1 MGTISV
7 SQLSKSFANKNAISN
22 LSFEIPKG
30 RITGLLGP
38 NGAGKTTTL
47 RLLTGSLHPDK
58 GKIQYDGFDFSENK
72 IEIQKKIGYLSESSP
87 IYWNLTVFEYLSFL
101 GKAKGILKKNLKEKI
116 DFVSSILQLEAVL
129 SSPIGFLSKGFRQR
143 IALAG
148 SLIQDPE
155 YIFLDEPSSGLD
167 PIQIV
172 ELKKLVRTLGK
183 TKTILFSS
191 HILQE
196 VEELCDHVL
205 ILYEGKL
212 ISDHSL
218 VSIYQNR
225 PCLVLAKTDPD
236 TFKSFFSLTDYE
248 IETTGR
254 TENSFLEFRIQ
265 SQKSSSEEIFQIL
278 KNANFPIRSIGP
290 EKNSL
295 ESVFKS
301 LAKNNQNETF
311 RI

>member
-87 IYWNLTVFEYLSFL
+87 IYWNLTVFEYISFL

-129 SSPIGFLSKGFRQR
+129 YSPIGFLSKGFRQR
-143 IALAG
+143 VALAG

-172 ELKKLVRTLGK
+172 ELKKLVLTLGK
-183 TKTILFSS
+183 MKTILFSS

-301 LAKNNQNETF
+301 LAKNNQNEPF
-311 RI
+311 

>member
-7 SQLSKSFANKNAISN
+7 SQLSKSFANKNAIFN

-47 RLLTGSLHPDK
+47 RLLTGSLHPDE
-58 GKIQYDGFDFSENK
+58 GTIQYDGFDFSENK

-87 IYWNLTVFEYLSFL
+87 IYWNITVFEYLSFL

-116 DFVSSILQLEAVL
+116 NFVSSILQLEAVL
-129 SSPIGFLSKGFRQR
+129 SRPIGFLSKGFRQR
-143 IALAG
+143 VALAG

-167 PIQIV
+167 PVQIV

-236 TFKSFFSLTDYE
+236 TFKNIFSLTDYE

-254 TENSFLEFRIQ
+254 TEDSFLEFRIQ
-265 SQKSSSEEIFQIL
+265 SQKLSSEEIFQIL

-301 LAKNNQNETF
+301 LTKNNQNETF
-311 RI
+311 